1 MDGEKKEW
9 IKRTMK
15 MLRYSIDSGMVGSLS
30 NKAQYY
36 QQHPPETN
44 YISVGVSQDLQRQ
57 TR

>member
-30 NKAQYY
+30 NKA
-36 QQHPPETN
+36 
-44 YISVGVSQDLQRQ
+44 
-57 TR
+57 